1 MKKFLTCLGLT
12 GAVLALAPAAF
23 AAQAGGAAAAGGN
36 STATW
41 VVITAGFAMAIAS
54 GLCGIGQGIAS
65 MGASQGFAR
74 NPAAST
80 VIQNMFILALVFIES
95 LALYTFVIIFV
106 KVK

>member
-1 MKKFLTCLGLT
+1 MRKLVGFFALMAAALTM
-12 GAVLALAPAAF
+12 APAAF
-23 AAQAGGAAAAGGN
+23 AAQAGGAAAAGGS

-41 VVITAGFAMAIAS
+41 AVITAGFAMAVAS

-95 LALYTFVIIFV
+95 LALYTFVMIFIFV
-106 KVK
+106 K

>member
-1 MKKFLTCLGLT
+1 MRKFAGFLGIMMT
-12 GAVLALAPAAF
+12 VLVLAPAAF
-23 AAQAGGAAAAGGN
+23 AAQAGGAAAGGA

-41 VVITAGFAMAIAS
+41 VVITSGFAMAIAS

-65 MGASQGFAR
+65 AGASQGFAR

-80 VIQNMFILALVFIES
+80 VIQNMLILALVLIES

>member
-1 MKKFLTCLGLT
+1 MRKVVGFFALM
-12 GAVLALAPAAF
+12 AAILALAPAAF
-23 AAQAGGAAAAGGN
+23 AAQAGGAAAGGS

-95 LALYTFVIIFV
+95 LALYTFVMIFI

>member
-1 MKKFLTCLGLT
+1 MRKFVVFLGLMA
-12 GAVLALAPAAF
+12 GIFAMAPAAF
-23 AAQAGGAAAAGGN
+23 AAQAGGAAASGN
-36 STATW
+36 STAAW
-41 VVITAGFAMAIAS
+41 VVLTAGFAMAIAS

>member
-1 MKKFLTCLGLT
+1 MRKFVGFLGIMT
-12 GAVLALAPAAF
+12 AVLAFAPAAF
-23 AAQAGGAAAAGGN
+23 AAQAGGAAAAA
-36 STATW
+36 SVHASW
-41 VVITAGFAMAIAS
+41 VAIAAGFGMAIAS

-80 VIQNMFILALVFIES
+80 VIQNMFILGIVFIES
-95 LALYTFVIIFV
+95 LALYTFVIIFI